1 MHFFASFLGK
11 APVKLKTCAIPRL
24 KIAAFE
30 SVLDHFAVNTF
41 PVMESEVSRWL
52 CSISCGF
59 DLKHLAKDFEDRG
72 FTTKASL
79 KYVESSDLNVLFQS
93 LLKLSYAPKKLIL

>member
-1 MHFFASFLGK
+1 M
-11 APVKLKTCAIPRL
+11 LKTCAIPRL

-52 CSISCGF
+52 SSISCGF

-79 KYVESSDLNVLFQS
+79 KYVESSDLNVFFPS
-93 LLKLSYAPKKLIL
+93 LLKLSYVPKKLIL

>member
-11 APVKLKTCAIPRL
+11 APLKLKTCAIPRL

-52 CSISCGF
+52 SSISCGF

-79 KYVESSDLNVLFQS
+79 KYVESSDLNVLFPS
-93 LLKLSYAPKKLIL
+93 LLKLS